1 MKLSMYEPARTLL
14 AERFAIPRGRPPS
27 SHNASPSR
35 VIALHCSGSGAKQW
49 LHLGEALGAG
59 YELLTP
65 EYYGSKGIGPWTGTH
80 AFTLADEAARI
91 VPIIDTADRRVHLI
105 GHSYG
110 GAVALHIALTRPNRL
125 ASLTLYEPSA
135 FHLLK
140 LIDVGGAEALGE
152 ITSIAHEVGNGVITG
167 DYRSAA
173 ASFIDY
179 WSGEGAWRAMRPE
192 LQSAL
197 THWVP
202 KAPLDFTALIGEQT
216 EPGAYDSLRLPV
228 FIIRGAHAPAPTRLI
243 AEVLLTLL
251 PDACLADI
259 TGAGHMGPL
268 THAAEVNAVIVRHL
282 AATDWPLRSASR
294 GFAGLSRRG
303 LHAKAANAR
312 PR

>member
-1 MKLSMYEPARTLL
+1 MRLSGYEPARTLPT
-14 AERFAIPRGRPPS
+14 ERSATARGRAASP
-27 SHNASPSR
+27 HNASPSR

-49 LHLGEALGAG
+49 RHLGEALGAG
-59 YELLTP
+59 YELLAP

-91 VPIIDTADRRVHLI
+91 VSIIDTADRKVHLI

-125 ASLTLYEPSA
+125 ASPTLYEPSA

-140 LIDVGGAEALGE
+140 RTEVGGAEALGE
-152 ITSIAHEVGNGVITG
+152 ITAIAQKVCNGVITG

-173 ASFIDY
+173 ASFVDY

-202 KAPLDFTALIGEQT
+202 KAPLDFT
-216 EPGAYDSLRLPV
+216 P
-228 FIIRGAHAPAPTRLI
+228 
-243 AEVLLTLL
+243 
-251 PDACLADI
+251 
-259 TGAGHMGPL
+259 
-268 THAAEVNAVIVRHL
+268 
-282 AATDWPLRSASR
+282 
-294 GFAGLSRRG
+294 
-303 LHAKAANAR
+303 
-312 PR
+312 